1 MPRIFDNL
9 TDQTKLSAGLTDWF
23 PTTETL
29 DVATGYFDLRGW
41 KDLDHLITEKV
52 LSRSVAPANQV
63 IDEAGDDA
71 ESASPFPRLRDDE
84 PPVVRLLIG
93 MVMPGQHH
101 ALMDDLR
108 KQVDGETDNAGRRQ
122 QAENAQAKLVEHLR
136 QQLTRGFPTPEDRAT
151 LRSLHDLVAS
161 GQVQIRIY
169 TRQPLHGKTYVFH
182 RKDPVTPTAVVVG
195 SSNFTRAGLNTNL
208 ELNTDITERDAAAK
222 VSLWF
227 EQLWNPHSH
236 GGSKWD
242 TIPVDDEVLRII
254 EESWATPVPR
264 RPYEVFLKV
273 CHIMSR
279 DVRAG
284 LAQYELTPEM
294 ENLLLPYQKTA
305 VKTLA
310 ARLQNRQ
317 GTMLGDVVGLGKTLT
332 AIAVAQMIYEI
343 YGAPLIICPKNLET
357 MWKQH
362 LKEYDLPGRV
372 IPYSMAHKELPEL
385 PRYRFAI
392 IDESHTLRNDGTR
405 TYQAVQSYLHDN
417 DTKVL
422 LLTAT
427 PYNIRYTDVAN
438 QLGLYLDDDEDLG
451 LAPSFALQN
460 DPKLADRL
468 EVSPTTLAAFRK
480 SEEAEDWKRLMGEHL
495 VRRTRSFVVNNYAQT
510 DENGNRYLQYSDARG
525 NPGKRF
531 TFPKRRAIPVEH
543 TFDADDPAAL
553 MTDDETFDTLDHLL
567 LPRYRLADYFHQ
579 DAKRLANTEMK
590 KLIENFE
597 NSRGQVAGFVRTNFY
612 KRLSSCGHSFQ
623 LSLRRHLR
631 RNKLFLYALDNNLPL
646 PAGTLDPATLSED
659 STDEDALLAL
669 DGEDRADDYA
679 GLAEQQPRGITWVQ
693 PDLFTD
699 ELANALRTDTDAIQ
713 ALLDRYGP
721 WSFEVDSKVR
731 KLAELLTTTHAR
743 DKVLIFTEY
752 KDSANY
758 LQDALSHFGVTHV
771 EAATGETKNPTD
783 LARRFS
789 PNTNL
794 RPGEETAEVPEEDQ
808 VRVLIATDVLS
819 EGQNLQDAHV
829 IVNFD
834 MPWAI
839 IKLIQRA
846 GRVDRVGQTADEVLV
861 YTVAHGQVEQVLRLR
876 TRIHERLAKNAA
888 TFGSDEQFF
897 GTEGETQK
905 ISDLFQGALP
915 EEQTGE
921 DVDAGSRAFE
931 FWNQAIT
938 DMPQLQSKIENLP
951 DLIDATR
958 PLRPEKDHA
967 GVICFTATDSGGES
981 YGFADADGNRTLLTG
996 HEALN
1001 RFYCTPETPA
1011 LPGRDDHD
1019 GLVQDLVT
1027 EAMRTEI
1034 NASGRLRGERKIL
1047 WNRLG
1052 QLTLDGAHTQ
1062 RQRDALDA
1070 LFKKPLKSAAT
1081 LQLRSARRRGARDG
1095 ELLNI
1100 MAELHELGLLVADG
1114 NNTNESIHIV
1124 ASMGVN

>member
-1 MPRIFDNL
+1 MPTIFDNL
-9 TDQTKLSAGLTDWF
+9 SADSRLSTGLAAWF
-23 PTTETL
+23 PSTETL

-52 LSRSVAPANQV
+52 LSRSPAPAREV
-63 IDEAGDDA
+63 TDEATDDEDA
-71 ESASPFPRLRDDE
+71 PSFPRLKDGE
-84 PPVVRLLIG
+84 APVVRLLIG

-101 ALMDDLR
+101 SLMDDLKR
-108 KQVDGETDNAGRRQ
+108 EIDGETGNAGRRQ
-122 QAENAQAKLVEHLR
+122 KAEDAQTKLVEHLR
-136 QQLTRGFPTPEDRAT
+136 LQLTRGLPTPEDRAT
-151 LRSLHDLVAS
+151 LGSLHKLVAS

-182 RKDPVTPTAVVVG
+182 RSDPVTPVAAVVG

-208 ELNTDITERDAAAK
+208 ELNTDIPDRDAAKK
-222 VSLWF
+222 VSDWFQHLWDDRWS
-227 EQLWNPHSH
+227 L
-236 GGSKWD
+236 
-242 TIPVDDEVLRII
+242 PVNEEILEII

-264 RPYEVFLKV
+264 SPYEVFLKV
-273 CHIMSR
+273 CYVMSR

-310 ARLQNRQ
+310 ARLQNRR

-332 AIAVAQMIYEI
+332 AIAVAEMLYED

-362 LKEYDLPGRV
+362 LKEYDLPGRIV
-372 IPYSMAHKELPEL
+372 PYSMAHRELPEL

-392 IDESHTLRNDGTR
+392 IDESHTLRNDGTQ
-405 TYQAVQSYLHDN
+405 TYQAVQSYLHEN
-417 DTKVL
+417 ETKVL

-438 QLGLYLDDDEDLG
+438 QLGLYLDDDDELG
-451 LAPSFALQN
+451 LAPTFALQR

-495 VRRTRSFVVNNYAQT
+495 VRRTRSFVVNNYAKT
-510 DENGNRYLQYSDARG
+510 DENGNRYLQYSDAEG

-543 TFDADDPAAL
+543 TFAADDPAAL
-553 MTDDETFDTLDHLL
+553 MTDDGTFDVLDHLL
-567 LPRYRLADYFHQ
+567 LPRYDLAKYLHP
-579 DAKRLANTEMK
+579 DAKRLADGETK

-631 RNKLFLYALDNNLPL
+631 RNELFLYALDNGLPL

-659 STDEDALLAL
+659 SADEDAATDLR
-669 DGEDRADDYA
+669 GEYDRADDYA
-679 GLAEQQPRGITWVQ
+679 RLDEQQPRGITWVQ
-693 PDLFTD
+693 PELFTD
-699 ELANALRTDTDAIQ
+699 ELARALRTDAEAIQ
-713 ALLDRYGP
+713 GLLDRYGR
-721 WSFEVDSKVR
+721 WSVEVDSKVR
-731 KLAELLTTTHAR
+731 KLAEVLTTTHSR

-752 KDSANY
+752 KDTANY
-758 LQDALSHFGVTHV
+758 LRDALRHLGLTHV
-771 EAATGETKNPTD
+771 EAATGETKDPTD

-789 PNTNL
+789 PSTNL
-794 RPGEETAEVPEEDQ
+794 QPGEKTASVPEEDQ
-808 VRVLIATDVLS
+808 IRVLIATDVLS

-829 IVNFD
+829 IINFD

-861 YTVAHGQVEQVLRLR
+861 YTIAHGQVEDVLKLR
-876 TRIHERLAKNAA
+876 SRIHERLAKNAA

-897 GTEGETQK
+897 GTEEETQK
-905 ISDLFQGALP
+905 ISDLFQGTLP
-915 EEQTGE
+915 DEQTGE

-931 FWNQAIT
+931 FWNQATT
-938 DMPQLQSKIENLP
+938 DMPQLQEKIENLP

-958 PLRPEKDHA
+958 PLRPEKDNC

-981 YGFADADGNRTLLTG
+981 YGFAGNDGSHTLLTG

-1019 GLVQDLVT
+1019 CLVRDLVT
-1027 EAMRTEI
+1027 GALRTEI
-1034 NASGRLRGERKIL
+1034 TTSGRLRGERKIL

-1052 QLTLDGAHTQ
+1052 QLKLDGAHTR
-1062 RQRDALDA
+1062 RQLDALDA
-1070 LFKKPLKSAAT
+1070 LYKKPLKSAAT
-1081 LQLRSARRRGARDG
+1081 SQLRSARRRGAGDG

-1100 MAELHELGLLVADG
+1100 LAELHELGLLVADG
-1114 NNTNESIHIV
+1114 DSTNESIHIV
-1124 ASMGVN
+1124 ASMGVK

>member
-1 MPRIFDNL
+1 MPSIFDNL
-9 TDQTKLSAGLTDWF
+9 SVKTKLSTGLTDWF

-41 KDLDHLITEKV
+41 KDLNPLIRAKA
-52 LSRSVAPANQV
+52 LSRGPAPV
-63 IDEAGDDA
+63 DEETNEAAVDQD
-71 ESASPFPRLRDDE
+71 SPLFPRLKDGE
-84 PPVVRLLIG
+84 TPVVRLLIG

-101 ALMDDLR
+101 ALMDDLK
-108 KQVDGETDNAGRRQ
+108 KQVDGEADNAGRKQ
-122 QAENAQAKLVEHLR
+122 QAERAQTQLVEHLR

-161 GQVQIRIY
+161 GQVQIKIY

-182 RKDPVTPTAVVVG
+182 RNDPVTPTAAVLG

-208 ELNTDITERDAAAK
+208 ELNTDVTERDAANK
-222 VSLWF
+222 VSVWFQELWDD
-227 EQLWNPHSH
+227 
-236 GGSKWD
+236 KWSQ
-242 TIPVDDEVLRII
+242 PVDDEVLRII
-254 EESWATPVPR
+254 EESWATPAPR
-264 RPYEVFLKV
+264 SPYEVFLKV
-273 CHIMSR
+273 CYVMSR

-284 LAQYELTPEM
+284 LAQYDLTPEM

-332 AIAVAQMIYEI
+332 AIAVAQMLYEN
-343 YGAPLIICPKNLET
+343 YGAPLVICPKNLET

-362 LKEYDLPGRV
+362 LKEYELPGRV
-372 IPYSMAHKELPEL
+372 VPYSMAHKELQEL

-392 IDESHTLRNDGTR
+392 IDESHTLRNDGTQ
-405 TYQAVQSYLHDN
+405 TYQAVQSYLHEN
-417 DTKVL
+417 ETKVL

-451 LAPSFALQN
+451 LAPTFALQR
-460 DPKLADRL
+460 DPNLADRL

-495 VRRTRSFVVNNYAQT
+495 VRRTRSFVVNNYAET
-510 DENGNRYLQYSDARG
+510 DDNGNRYLQYCDARG

-531 TFPKRRAIPVEH
+531 TFPKRQAIPVEH

-567 LPRYRLADYFHQ
+567 LPRYGLADYFHP
-579 DAKRLANTEMK
+579 DAKRLADAETK

-631 RNKLFLYALDNNLPL
+631 RNKLFLFALDNNLPL

-659 STDEDALLAL
+659 ATDEDALLAL

-679 GLAEQQPRGITWVQ
+679 RLTEQQPRGITWVQ
-693 PDLFTD
+693 PNLFTI
-699 ELANALRTDTDAIQ
+699 ELATALRKDSDAIQ

-721 WSFEVDSKVR
+721 WSFDVDSKVR

-758 LQDALSHFGVTHV
+758 LCDALRHLGITHV

-794 RPGEETAEVPEEDQ
+794 RPGEKTASAPEDDQ

-829 IVNFD
+829 IINFD

-846 GRVDRVGQTADEVLV
+846 GRVDRVGQTSDEVLV
-861 YTVAHGQVEQVLRLR
+861 YTIAHGQVEQVLRLR

-897 GTEGETQK
+897 GTEEETQK

-931 FWNQAIT
+931 FWNQAT
-938 DMPQLQSKIENLP
+938 SDMPQLQNKIENLP

-958 PLRPEKDHA
+958 PLRRENDQH

-981 YGFADADGNRTLLTG
+981 YGFAAADGSCTLLTG

-1001 RFYCTPETPA
+1001 RFFCTPKTPA
-1011 LPGRDDHD
+1011 LPGLDNHD
-1019 GLVQDLVT
+1019 ELVQDLVT
-1027 EAMRTEI
+1027 GELRTEI

-1062 RQRDALDA
+1062 RQLDALDA
-1070 LFKKPLKSAAT
+1070 LYNKPLKSTAT
-1081 LQLRSARRRGARDG
+1081 SQLRSARRRGARNG

-1114 NNTNESIHIV
+1114 DNTNESIHIV

>member
-1 MPRIFDNL
+1 VPRIFDNL
-9 TDQTKLSAGLTDWF
+9 SDQTRLATGLADWF

-41 KDLDHLITEKV
+41 NDLDDLITEKA
-52 LSRSVAPANQV
+52 LSRSVTPANQV
-63 IDEAGDDA
+63 SDETGNDA
-71 ESASPFPRLRDDE
+71 ECASPFPRLRDGE
-84 PPVVRLLIG
+84 SPVVRLLIG

-101 ALMDDLR
+101 ALMDDLQR
-108 KQVDGETDNAGRRQ
+108 QVDGETDNAGRRQ
-122 QAENAQAKLVEHLR
+122 QAENAQTTLVEHLR

-151 LRSLHDLVAS
+151 LRSLHDLVAA

-182 RKDPVTPTAVVVG
+182 RNDPVTPTAAVVG

-208 ELNTDITERDAAAK
+208 ELNTDITERDAATK
-222 VSLWF
+222 VSGWFQDLW
-227 EQLWNPHSH
+227 EDRWSL
-236 GGSKWD
+236 
-242 TIPVDDEVLRII
+242 PVDDAVLRII
-254 EESWATPVPR
+254 EESWAAPVPR
-264 RPYEVFLKV
+264 SPYEVFLKV
-273 CHIMSR
+273 CYVMSR

-284 LAQYELTPEM
+284 LAQYRLDPAM

-310 ARLQNRQ
+310 ARLQNRR

-332 AIAVAQMIYEI
+332 AIAVAQVLHED

-362 LKEYDLPGRV
+362 LKEYDLPGHV
-372 IPYSMAHKELPEL
+372 VPYSMAHRELPEL

-392 IDESHTLRNDGTR
+392 IDESHTLRNDDTQ
-405 TYQAVQSYLHDN
+405 TYQAVQSYLHEN
-417 DTKVL
+417 ETKVL

-438 QLGLYLDDDEDLG
+438 QLGLYLDDDEELG
-451 LAPSFALQN
+451 LAPTFALQR

-510 DENGNRYLQYSDARG
+510 DENGNRYLQYSDAQG

-531 TFPKRRAIPVEH
+531 TFPTRRAIPVEH
-543 TFDADDPAAL
+543 TFDVGDPAAL
-553 MTDDETFDTLDHLL
+553 MTDDGTFDVLDHLR
-567 LPRYRLADYFHQ
+567 LPRYGLADYFHP
-579 DAKRLANTEMK
+579 DAKRLADAETTTI
-590 KLIENFE
+590 IENFE

-612 KRLSSCGHSFQ
+612 KRLSSCGYSFQ
-623 LSLRRHLR
+623 LSLRRHRR
-631 RNKLFLYALDNNLPL
+631 RNNLFLYALEQGLPL

-659 STDEDALLAL
+659 ATDEEALLSL
-669 DGEDRADDYA
+669 QGEDSADDYA
-679 GLAEQQPRGITWVQ
+679 RLQELRPRGVTWVT
-693 PDLFTD
+693 PNLFTD
-699 ELANALRTDTDAIQ
+699 KLARALKEDTDAING
-713 ALLDRYGP
+713 LLDRYGQ
-721 WSFEVDSKVR
+721 WSVEVDSKVR
-731 KLAELLTTTHAR
+731 KLAEVLTTTHAR

-752 KDSANY
+752 KDTANY
-758 LQDALSHFGVTHV
+758 LRDALRHLGITRV
-771 EAATGETKNPTD
+771 EAATGETKDPTD

-794 RPGEETAEVPEEDQ
+794 QPGEKTASVAEEDQ
-808 VRVLIATDVLS
+808 IRVLIATDVLS

-829 IVNFD
+829 IINFD

-861 YTVAHGQVEQVLRLR
+861 YTIAHGQVEDVLNLR
-876 TRIHERLAKNAA
+876 NRIHERLAQNAA

-897 GTEGETQK
+897 GTEEETQK
-905 ISDLFQGALP
+905 ISDLFQGTLP
-915 EEQTGE
+915 DEQAGE

-931 FWNQAIT
+931 YWNQATT
-938 DMPQLQSKIENLP
+938 DMPQLQEKIENLP

-958 PLRPEKDHA
+958 PLREEKDND
-967 GVICFTATDSGGES
+967 GIVCFTATDSGGES
-981 YGFADADGNRTLLTG
+981 YGFAGDDGSRTLLTG

-1019 GLVQDLVT
+1019 DLVRDLVT
-1027 EAMRTEI
+1027 GALRTEI

-1052 QLTLDGAHTQ
+1052 QLTLDGAHTR
-1062 RQRDALDA
+1062 RQLDALDA
-1070 LFKKPLKSAAT
+1070 LYKKPLKSTAT
-1081 LQLRSARRRGARDG
+1081 SQLRSARRRGARDG
-1095 ELLNI
+1095 ELLNTL
-1100 MAELHELGLLVADG
+1100 AELHELGLLVADG
-1114 NNTNESIHIV
+1114 DSTNESIHIV